1 MYYTFGCDMENR
13 ALDEKW
19 KCHYKDT
26 CVICRLNKACRKL
39 SCIDGS
45 CPIADYKE
53 HPQKYDYKPTCNGC
67 GLYKGCEDCYFMR
80 DNHCSVNEM
89 LEKEKR

>member
-26 CVICRLNKACRKL
+26 CVICRLNKTCRKVE
-39 SCIDGS
+39 
-45 CPIADYKE
+45 KV
-53 HPQKYDYKPTCNGC
+53 KK
-67 GLYKGCEDCYFMR
+67 
-80 DNHCSVNEM
+80 
-89 LEKEKR
+89 EKEKKHGQSQKV

>member
-1 MYYTFGCDMENR
+1 MYYTFGCELKNR

-26 CVICRLNKACRKL
+26 CVICRFNKACRKV
-39 SCIDGS
+39 D
-45 CPIADYKE
+45 
-53 HPQKYDYKPTCNGC
+53 
-67 GLYKGCEDCYFMR
+67 
-80 DNHCSVNEM
+80 SVNEM